1 MSLKMSYKMS
11 YKMSLK
17 MSHKKTD
24 IEKVNYILRTKVD
37 KMN

>member
-24 IEKVNYILRTKVD
+24 IEIVNYILRTKVD